1 MAVVKGSKIR
11 PVKVIYHRPFLRFFT
26 TVGLCLIVA
35 AAVRASFYYGHKMG
49 MSGQEVAL
57 AQAEQLSAELEQS
70 KARISELEQSFE
82 NASLGAQIDRQA
94 NENVRQEVIDL
105 KEQIAGLE
113 EENGFYRGLMAPT
126 KNKSGMTFGAV
137 EISETDRP
145 RVYSYKVVL
154 QQLATNHQLINGTL
168 SYKVE
173 GRLNGEEI
181 SYSLKDLSRDVDRD
195 LVKLRFKY
203 FQNVEGELQL
213 PEGFEPEGISLLAK
227 SIGKD
232 AVTVE
237 KRFGWLV
244 EEI

>member
-11 PVKVIYHRPFLRFFT
+11 PVRVVSHRPYLRFFI

-35 AAVRASFYYGHKMG
+35 AAVRASFFYGHTAG
-49 MSGQEVAL
+49 MAGQEEAIARAKTLDAEL
-57 AQAEQLSAELEQS
+57 ADSKAKLAELEQ
-70 KARISELEQSFE
+70 AFE

-105 KEQIAGLE
+105 KEKISALE
-113 EENGFYRGLMAPT
+113 EENSFYRGLMAPA
-126 KNKSGMTFGAV
+126 KNKSGLTFGAV
-137 EISETDRP
+137 EISETDRS
-145 RVYSYKVVL
+145 RVYSYKVVM

-173 GRLNGEEI
+173 GRLNGEAV

-203 FQNVEGELQL
+203 FQNIEGELQL
-213 PEGFEPEGISLLAK
+213 PEGFEPEGIALLAK